1 LSSSFQEPAAP
12 ELLVAMP
19 AFNEEA
25 SIADV
30 VHSWIRAVSRETT
43 GFVLMVINDGSTDA
57 TGETLNRLGS
67 RFGSVLEVIHQKNI
81 GHGQTCLKAYKI
93 ACQRKIPWV
102 LQIDSDGQ
110 CDPGDFRKFWSD
122 RERWDVLGGIRTNRK
137 DGWRRILASRILSLV
152 LAVVARVRCEDA
164 NVPFRLMRT
173 SILEAKLK
181 KVPPDFCL
189 ANIAL
194 AVLLRRDP
202 AIRHIGLPI
211 RFHARHGG
219 EPSVPMTRFLE
230 KAVQL
235 VGQLHALRE

>member
-1 LSSSFQEPAAP
+1 MLP

-19 AFNEEA
+19 AFNEED
-25 SIADV
+25 SIESVLDAWF
-30 VHSWIRAVSRETT
+30 HAVARETPR
-43 GFVLMVINDGSTDA
+43 FVFLVINDGSTDL
-57 TGETLNRLGS
+57 TGKILSQLGKK
-67 RFGSVLEVIHQKNI
+67 FGAGLEVVHQENI
-81 GHGQTCLKAYKI
+81 GHGQTCLKAYKV

-110 CDPGDFRKFWSD
+110 CDPTDFRKFWAN
-122 RERWDVLGGIRTNRK
+122 REQRDVLYGVRTQRE
-137 DGWRRILASRILSLV
+137 DGWRRVLASRALQLV
-152 LAVVARVRCEDA
+152 LAIFTSAWCQDA

-173 SILEAKLK
+173 EKLGEK
-181 KVPPDFCL
+181 LLKIPGNFCL

-194 AVLLRRDP
+194 AVLLQKDP

-235 VGQLHALRE
+235 VRQLKALPE